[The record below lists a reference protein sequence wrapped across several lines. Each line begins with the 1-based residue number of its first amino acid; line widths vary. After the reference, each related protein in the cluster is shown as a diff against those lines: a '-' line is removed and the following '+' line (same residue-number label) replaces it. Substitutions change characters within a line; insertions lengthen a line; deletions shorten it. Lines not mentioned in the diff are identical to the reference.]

1 MRYFVSGV
9 AGLLLSGCVESPGDG
24 DGDGESEARSG
35 KAVYLENCA
44 ACHGP
49 TGAGDGPASD
59 GLAQSPSNLRLIAER
74 AGGSFPADDVLAKI
88 HGYTGPGHFGDMP
101 EFGSEMDGAKV
112 IWTTAE
118 GDRIPTAAGLV
129 RLVRYLESLQDA
141 G

>member
-9 AGLLLSGCVESPGDG
+9 AALLLAGCVESPEGG
-24 DGDGESEARSG
+24 AARSG

-44 ACHGP
+44 ACHGT
-49 TGAGDGPASD
+49 TGAGDGPAAA

-74 AGGSFPADDVLAKI
+74 AGGRFPADDVLAKI

-101 EFGSEMDGAKV
+101 EFGSEMDGDKV
-112 IWTTAE
+112 IWTTEE
-118 GDRIPTAAGLV
+118 GDRIPTAAALV
-129 RLVRYLESLQDA
+129 RLVRYLESLQET

>member
-9 AGLLLSGCVESPGDG
+9 AALLLAGCVQSPETG
-24 DGDGESEARSG
+24 EARSG

-49 TGAGDGPASD
+49 TGAGDGPAAG
-59 GLAQSPSNLRLIAER
+59 GLAQSPPDLRLIAER
-74 AGGSFPADDVLAKI
+74 AGGGFPADDVLAKI

-101 EFGSEMDGAKV
+101 EFGSEMDGGKV

-118 GDRIPTAAGLV
+118 GDRIPTAAALV
-129 RLVRYLESLQDA
+129 RLVRYLESLQET